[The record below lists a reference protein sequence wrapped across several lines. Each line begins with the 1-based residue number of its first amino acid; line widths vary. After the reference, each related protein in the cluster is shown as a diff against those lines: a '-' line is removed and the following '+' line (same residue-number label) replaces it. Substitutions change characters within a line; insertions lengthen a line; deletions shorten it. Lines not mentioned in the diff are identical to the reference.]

1 MNLVFHLLCR
11 AVGHFSEQSEARLSL
26 GESYHGLFMPFA
38 DQGIHFP
45 VAQALS
51 AIDQGW
57 PLFNAGAVQQLATSF
72 VLAIPFP
79 SLLLAA

>member
-1 MNLVFHLLCR
+1 
-11 AVGHFSEQSEARLSL
+11 
-26 GESYHGLFMPFA
+26 MPFA

-45 VAQALS
+45 VTQALS
-51 AIDQGW
+51 AVNQGW

-79 SLLLAA
+79 SPLLAA